1 MKSKTV
7 KNKYSPFPLFI
18 DDRFTKSLTSR
29 KEFQAYSITN
39 EDYNTDNASLSND
52 KPFELS
58 AYQKFIKA
66 YMSSNT
72 PYNSILL
79 YHGLG
84 TGKTCAAIGIA
95 ETDRLHTTKFGESA
109 KIIIVA
115 SPSVQENFKLQLF
128 DETKLKFVNGEWVFT
143 GCVGNSIIQDINPTK
158 IKNYPKDK
166 IIQYITS
173 IISSSYTFLGYI
185 QFAYLTREL
194 VLQDPINYTTL
205 KKAFNGSTVII
216 DEYHNMKDS
225 KDDKSGKVAT
235 EQFEMFVE
243 NTEDVRLVL
252 LSATPIYNEDS
263 EIIWTINMMLKNDK
277 RPTISINDVFMASGN
292 FTKNGQNILLE
303 ACRGYISFVA
313 GDDPSRFPYKIY
325 PSLYPEIYDTI
336 TTTSVFPQI
345 QMNGKPIL
353 DEIPPNSTDHPKMT
367 ILNKLI
373 TVVTPDVAQSTIYKH
388 IIANIS
394 AKGEDAISS
403 GINPSISEPGPIQ
416 CLNVGYPME
425 DGIHVSQLYGA
436 AGLRRV
442 VSSVQTTFNT
452 ISYKYNNNHVGFFN
466 PGTRTNPGPLKPYS
480 CKIYNICC
488 SIQQSVGI
496 SLVYSNYIHGGLV
509 PMALALEEMGIQRY
523 NGSLLETSAKKTG
536 SYIMIT
542 GNPRYTPPQEVNE
555 WIAIATSTANING
568 DKIKVILINIAG
580 TEGIDLKYI
589 RQVHIMEPWYN
600 ISRMEQI
607 IGRAVR
613 TYSHHDLPFN
623 SRNVEIYLY
632 GTILPDTDI
641 EAVDIFRYRSAEDK
655 AKKIGKVTR
664 LLKQGAVDCILNKA
678 RQNLSHTS
686 FAANGKGT
694 VVQKTST
701 HHLIPNV
708 FVGHMPFSS
717 NCDFMEQCEYSC
729 IPDDVITNTEDYGI
743 DPVYIFLGIERLII
757 NIASLYTESHFYTY
771 DEIYDKLS
779 IYGKYSK
786 EQVYHA
792 LTQLI
797 SSKSPLVDKW
807 GRIGVL
813 VNIGDYY
820 LFQPININDPSISFF
835 DRTHK
840 VPYKIPHMEIDVK
853 AKHQKADVTAVDP
866 IEIIKTIHEE
876 LTKIKSFSNVT
887 ERAQPNTLPNIRL
900 YMYMGS
906 AITLLTSIL
915 TQLNQPD
922 PVDICNR
929 LAISIYIDKLMYSS
943 KLELIKSVL
952 NGSFVNVNF
961 NQYYTEYVVEYIN
974 ANYIL
979 THNGIKFVVLFEYN
993 PAELSA
999 NRKVFILTSR
1009 TELLPITQNDDY
1021 DTMQIIEEG
1030 IYMKGSMVLAYL
1042 KKLTEIGFI
1051 DYIGDPPVFEF
1062 KIQDLMNI
1070 RSAGRNCD
1078 TLLVSNIH
1086 KYISPDIMS
1095 ILNKT
1100 LSSGKKL
1107 PKGYLCMLA
1116 LFLFRYQK
1124 KYISYE
1130 TYQIIHDVET
1140 NVKKK

>member
-7 KNKYSPFPLFI
+7 KNKYTPFPLFI

-39 EDYNTDNASLSND
+39 EDYNTVNASSSAD
-52 KPFELS
+52 KPFELA

-72 PYNSILL
+72 PYNSVLL

-95 ETDRLHTTKFGESA
+95 ETDRLHTNRFGETA
-109 KIIIVA
+109 KIIIIA

-128 DETKLKFVNGEWVFT
+128 DETKLKLVNGEWVFT

-166 IIQYITS
+166 IIQYINS
-173 IISSSYTFLGYI
+173 IISSSYTFLGYTK
-185 QFAYLTREL
+185 FAMLAKELT
-194 VLQDPINYTTL
+194 LQDPINYTAL

-216 DEYHNMKDS
+216 DEYHNLKDTS
-225 KDDKSGKVAT
+225 DNKNGTFRTD
-235 EQFEMFVE
+235 QFEMFIE
-243 NTEDVRLVL
+243 HTEDVRLVL
-252 LSATPIYNEDS
+252 LSATPIYNEYS
-263 EIIWTINMMLKNDK
+263 EIIWTINMLLKNDK
-277 RPTISINDVFMASGN
+277 RPTISINDVFTSSGN

-325 PSLYPEIYDTI
+325 PPLYPEIYDTI
-336 TTTSVFPQI
+336 NTTTSVFPQI

-353 DEIPPNSTDHPKMT
+353 DDVPPNSTDHPKMT

-373 TVVTPDVAQSTIYKH
+373 TVVTPDFAQSTIYNR
-388 IIANIS
+388 IIADIS
-394 AKGEDAISS
+394 TKGEDQVFK
-403 GINPSISEPGPIQ
+403 GINASISEPGPMQ
-416 CLNVGYPME
+416 SLNVCYPME
-425 DGIHVSQLYGA
+425 DDIHVSQLYGA
-436 AGLRRV
+436 SGLRRV
-442 VSSVQTTFNT
+442 VSYVQNTFNT

-466 PGTRTNPGPLKPYS
+466 PGTRTAPGPLKPYS

-496 SLVYSNYIHGGLV
+496 SLVYSNYINGGLV

-542 GNPRYTPPQEVNE
+542 GNPRYTPPELNDL
-555 WIAIATSTANING
+555 IAIATSRANMNG

-589 RQVHIMEPWYN
+589 RQVHIMDPWYN
-600 ISRMEQI
+600 ISRIEQI

-641 EAVDIFRYRSAEDK
+641 EAVDVSMYRHAEDK

-686 FAANGKGT
+686 FAASGKGT

-701 HHLIPNV
+701 HHLLPNV

-729 IPDDVITNTEDYGI
+729 IPDNVITDTEDYGI

-757 NIASLYTESHFYTY
+757 NIASLYLESHYYTY

-786 EQVYHA
+786 EQVYYA

-797 SSKSPLVDKW
+797 SSKSPIADKW
-807 GRIGVL
+807 GRTGVL

-820 LFQPININDPSISFF
+820 LFQPVNINDPSISFF
-835 DRTHK
+835 DRTHE

-853 AKHQKADVTAVDP
+853 VKHIKPVVNTVSP

-900 YMYMGS
+900 YMYMGAS
-906 AITLLTSIL
+906 MTLLTSIL
-915 TQLNQPD
+915 TKLNQPD

-952 NGSFVNVNF
+952 NGSFVDVNF
-961 NQYYTEYVVEYIN
+961 NQYYTAYVVEYIH

-999 NRKVFILTSR
+999 NRRVFILTSS
-1009 TELLPITQNDDY
+1009 TELLPITQDDDY

-1030 IYMKGSMVLAYL
+1030 IYIKGSKVLSHL
-1042 KKLTEIGFI
+1042 GKLTEIGFI
-1051 DYIGDPPVFEF
+1051 DYVGDPPVFEF
-1062 KIQDLMNI
+1062 KIQDLMNT

-1095 ILNKT
+1095 LLNKA

-1107 PKGYLCMLA
+1107 QKGYLCMLT

-1130 TYQIIHDVET
+1130 TYQIIHDAET

>member
-18 DDRFTKSLTSR
+18 DDGFTKSLTSR
-29 KEFQAYSITN
+29 KDFQEYSITN
-39 EDYNTDNASLSND
+39 EDYTTEEAPSVSDQ
-52 KPFELS
+52 PFELS

-66 YMSSNT
+66 YMSANT
-72 PYNSILL
+72 PYKSVLL

-95 ETDRLHTTKFGESA
+95 EADRLHTDRFGEPT
-109 KIIIVA
+109 KIVIVA

-128 DETKLKFVNGEWVFT
+128 DETKLKLVNGEWMFT
-143 GCVGNSIIQDINPTK
+143 GCVGNSIIKDINPTK

-166 IIQYITS
+166 IIQYINS
-173 IISSSYTFLGYI
+173 IITSNYIFLGYI
-185 QFAYLTREL
+185 KFATLIKEL
-194 VLQDPINYTTL
+194 ILQDQINYTNL

-216 DEYHNMKDS
+216 DEYHNMKDAS
-225 KDDKSGKVAT
+225 DNTAGKLTT
-235 EQFEMFVE
+235 EQFELFVD

-252 LSATPIYNEDS
+252 LSATPVYNEYS
-263 EIIWTINMMLKNDK
+263 EIIWTINMLLKNDK
-277 RPTISINDVFMASGN
+277 RPTISIHDVFTSSGN
-292 FTKNGQNILLE
+292 FTTNGQNVLLN

-325 PSLYPEIYDTI
+325 PPLYPNIYTTI
-336 TTTSVFPQI
+336 NTPSIFPQI
-345 QMNGKPIL
+345 QMNGKHIP
-353 DEIPPNSTDHPKMT
+353 DQVPPNSTEIPKMT
-367 ILNKLI
+367 ILNTLI
-373 TVVTPDVAQSTIYKH
+373 TVVTPEFAQSSIYKY
-388 IIANIS
+388 IIDNITTQ
-394 AKGEDAISS
+394 GEDRVNTFS
-403 GINPSISEPGPIQ
+403 GIKELGPMY
-416 CLNVGYPME
+416 CLNICYPME
-425 DGIHVSQLYGA
+425 DDIHVSQLYGM

-442 VSSVQTTFNT
+442 VSYVQNTFNT
-452 ISYKYNNNHVGFFN
+452 ISFRYNNSHVGFFN
-466 PGTRTNPGPLKPYS
+466 PGTRSAPGPLKQYS

-488 SIQQSVGI
+488 SIQQSAGI
-496 SLVYSNYIHGGLV
+496 SLVYSNYIYGGLV

-542 GNPRYTPPQEVNE
+542 GNKQYTPPELNE
-555 WIAIATSTANING
+555 FIAIATSRANING

-580 TEGIDLKYI
+580 AEGIDLKYI

-613 TYSHHDLPFN
+613 SYSHHDLPFN
-623 SRNVEIYLY
+623 SRNVEVYLY
-632 GTILPDTDI
+632 GTILPDTDV
-641 EAVDIFRYRSAEDK
+641 EAADIYMYRHAEDK

-686 FAANGKGT
+686 FAASGKGT
-694 VVQKTST
+694 VSQKTST

-717 NCDFMEQCEYSC
+717 NCDFMEKCEYSC
-729 IPDDVITNTEDYGI
+729 IPDDVITETDDYGI

-757 NIASLYTESHFYTY
+757 NITSLYLESHYYTY
-771 DEIYDKLS
+771 DEIYDRLA

-786 EQVYHA
+786 EQVYYA

-797 SSKSPLVDKW
+797 SSKSPIADKW
-807 GRIGVL
+807 GRTGVL

-820 LFQPININDPSISFF
+820 LFQPVNINDPSISFF
-835 DRTHK
+835 DRTHE

-853 AKHQKADVTAVDP
+853 VKHIKQNVVEVTQL
-866 IEIIKTIHEE
+866 EIIKTIHEE
-876 LTKIKSFSNVT
+876 LTKIKSFSNVS

-900 YMYMGS
+900 YMYMGAS
-906 AITLLTSIL
+906 MTLLTSIL
-915 TQLNQPD
+915 TSLNQPD
-922 PVDICNR
+922 PVEICNR

-943 KLELIKSVL
+943 KLELIKSIL
-952 NGSFVNVNF
+952 NGSFVDVNF
-961 NQYYTEYVVEYIN
+961 NQYYTAYVVEYIH

-979 THNGIKFVVLFEYN
+979 TYNGIKFVVLFEYD
-993 PAELSA
+993 PSKVSA
-999 NRKVFILTSR
+999 TRKIFILNST
-1009 TELLPITQNDDY
+1009 TELVPITYDDDY
-1021 DTMQIIEEG
+1021 DTMRIIEEG
-1030 IYMKGSMVLAYL
+1030 IYIKCSKVISHLRNL
-1042 KKLTEIGFI
+1042 NEIGFI
-1051 DYIGDPPVFEF
+1051 DYVGEPPVFEF
-1062 KIQDLMNI
+1062 KIQDLMNN

-1086 KYISPDIMS
+1086 KYISPDIMTR
-1095 ILNKT
+1095 LNKT

-1107 PKGYLCMLA
+1107 QKGYLCMLT

-1130 TYQIIHDVET
+1130 TYQLIHEDES